1 MIIIKKNMIINQL
14 NISLFFIYFL
24 IQLFIAPKNDYTII
38 STINTLLTASI
49 SNYLL
54 ITDYNTFINI
64 YNYKSN
70 EVNELYIYPSK
81 FIVSYVLFD
90 IYYSLNPFKKDF
102 LLHGALILF
111 SLILVE
117 YCEIQHY
124 TCQAL
129 LLQTS
134 TLFLT
139 FSKKSDVCGLLFVIT
154 FFIYRIIIF
163 PLLTFKYMNNNFQ
176 MITST
181 NLNQNHFITLLV
193 LTLNILNFYWF
204 KKIIFIFKS
213 KLINKIKR

>member
-1 MIIIKKNMIINQL
+1 MIFN
-14 NISLFFIYFL
+14 NISKKLFFIYFF
-24 IQLFIAPKNDYTII
+24 IQLFLAPKNDYTII

-49 SNYLL
+49 SNYLM

-90 IYYSLNPFKKDF
+90 IYYSLNPFRKDF
-102 LLHGALILF
+102 LLHGAVILF
-111 SLILVE
+111 SIILVE
-117 YCEIQHY
+117 YYEIEHY
-124 TCQAL
+124 ICQAL

-139 FSKKSDVCGLLFVIT
+139 FMKKSDICALLFVIT

-181 NLNQNHFITLLV
+181 NLNQNHFIILLV

-213 KLINKIKR
+213 KLINKIKH

>member
-14 NISLFFIYFL
+14 NISLFFIYFF

-81 FIVSYVLFD
+81 FIISYVLFD

-139 FSKKSDVCGLLFVIT
+139 FSKRSDVCGLLFVIT

-176 MITST
+176 MITSK
-181 NLNQNHFITLLV
+181 NLNQNHFIILLV

>member
-1 MIIIKKNMIINQL
+1 MIINQL
-14 NISLFFIYFL
+14 NISLFFIYFF
-24 IQLFIAPKNDYTII
+24 IQLFIASKNDYTII

-49 SNYLL
+49 SNYLM
-54 ITDYNTFINI
+54 ITDYNRFINI
-64 YNYKSN
+64 YNCKSN

-81 FIVSYVLFD
+81 FIASYVLFD
-90 IYYSLNPFKKDF
+90 IYYSLNPYKKDL
-102 LLHGALILF
+102 LLHGVIILF

-117 YCEIQHY
+117 YCKIQHY
-124 TCQAL
+124 VCQAL

-139 FSKKSDVCGLLFVIT
+139 FMKKSDICGLLFVIT

-176 MITST
+176 MIIST
-181 NLNQNHFITLLV
+181 NLNQNHFIILLV

>member
-1 MIIIKKNMIINQL
+1 MIFN
-14 NISLFFIYFL
+14 NISIKLFFIYFL

-49 SNYLL
+49 SNYLM

-70 EVNELYIYPSK
+70 EVNELYIYSSK
-81 FIVSYVLFD
+81 FIISYVLFD
-90 IYYSLNPFKKDF
+90 IYYSLNPFRKDF
-102 LLHGALILF
+102 LLHGAIILF
-111 SLILVE
+111 SIILVE
-117 YCEIQHY
+117 YYKIEHY
-124 TCQAL
+124 LCQAL

-139 FSKKSDVCGLLFVIT
+139 FMKKSDICGLLFVIT

-181 NLNQNHFITLLV
+181 KLNQNHFILLLV

>member
-1 MIIIKKNMIINQL
+1 MIINQL
-14 NISLFFIYFL
+14 NISLFFIYFF

-38 STINTLLTASI
+38 STINTLLTVSI

-70 EVNELYIYPSK
+70 EVNELYIYTSK

-102 LLHGALILF
+102 LLHGILILF

-139 FSKKSDVCGLLFVIT
+139 FRKKSDVCGLLFVIT

-176 MITST
+176 MITSK
-181 NLNQNHFITLLV
+181 NLNQNHFIILLV

>member
-1 MIIIKKNMIINQL
+1 MIINQL
-14 NISLFFIYFL
+14 NISLFFIYFF

-49 SNYLL
+49 SNYLM

-64 YNYKSN
+64 YNHKSN
-70 EVNELYIYPSK
+70 DVNELYIYPIK
-81 FIVSYVLFD
+81 FITSYVLFD
-90 IYYSLNPFKKDF
+90 IYYSLNPFKKDL

-111 SLILVE
+111 SIILVE
-117 YCEIQHY
+117 YCDIQHY
-124 TCQAL
+124 VCQGL

-139 FSKKSDVCGLLFVIT
+139 FSKKSDICGLLFVIT

-163 PLLTFKYMNNNFQ
+163 PLLSFKYINNNFQ

-181 NLNQNHFITLLV
+181 NLNQNHFIIILV
-193 LTLNILNFYWF
+193 LILNMLNFYWF

-213 KLINKIKR
+213 KVINKIKH

>member
-1 MIIIKKNMIINQL
+1 MIINQL
-14 NISLFFIYFL
+14 NISLFFIYFF

-49 SNYLL
+49 SNYLM

-90 IYYSLNPFKKDF
+90 IYYSLNPYKKD
-102 LLHGALILF
+102 LIIHGAIILF
-111 SLILVE
+111 SIILVE
-117 YCEIQHY
+117 YYEIEHY
-124 TCQAL
+124 ICQAL

-139 FSKKSDVCGLLFVIT
+139 FMKKSDICGLLFVIT

-181 NLNQNHFITLLV
+181 SLNQNHFIIFLV
-193 LTLNILNFYWF
+193 FTLNILNFYWF
-204 KKIIFIFKS
+204 KKIILIFKN
-213 KLINKIKR
+213 KLISKIKH